1 MYLFTR
7 QTTLSG
13 DIAAGSEWAVRI
25 GAHASAVTGVAV
37 STWATWFGAP
47 LGTVTWSAW
56 VDSLDGL
63 STLAAVEADPGYV
76 ALVAE
81 GQAYGTA
88 PHTMAMRTPLT
99 PMPDERRELPI
110 GAVATIT
117 TAVATGGKLSAAA
130 AWGSEVAAY
139 VSEVTGEPITFL
151 ADAFGTFGQ
160 LTWIGVSDDAKAAD
174 AANDK
179 INVDAGYMQRLDGT
193 GGLFV
198 EGSGARMMSVR
209 IG

>member
-7 QTTLSG
+7 QTTLGG
-13 DIAAGSEWAVRI
+13 DAAAGSEWAVRI
-25 GAHASAVTGVAV
+25 GAHATAVTGVQV

-81 GQAYGTA
+81 GQAFGSA
-88 PHTMAMRTPLT
+88 PHVMNMRSPLSAMPE
-99 PMPDERRELPI
+99 ERRAIPI

-117 TAVATGGKLSAAA
+117 TAVASGGKLSAAV

-139 VSEVTGEPITFL
+139 ASSVTGEPITFFV
-151 ADAFGTFGQ
+151 DAFGTFGQ
-160 LTWIGVSDDAKAAD
+160 LTWIGVSDDAKGAD

-179 INVDAGYMQRLDGT
+179 LNGDSGYIERLDT
-193 GGLFV
+193 TSGLFV
-198 EGSGARMMSVR
+198 EGSGARMLSVH